1 MNEKEPEGT
10 VSMHQTVHVLT
21 PHRHAQV
28 VPASL
33 RGALLL
39 PEPSG
44 IVLRH
49 SAGTEDAARPF
60 PVPAALCQVTHQLC
74 TTNLVSR
81 PADMTLYMYP
91 F

>member
-1 MNEKEPEGT
+1 
-10 VSMHQTVHVLT
+10 MHQTVHMLT

-33 RGALLL
+33 REGALLL

-49 SAGTEDAARPF
+49 PAETEDAARPS
-60 PVPAALCQVTHQLC
+60 PLPAALCQVAHQLC
-74 TTNLVSR
+74 TTDLVSR